1 MSMID
6 LAFIIQRPP
15 YKSETSTLGLTHAI
29 SYQVVDM
36 FLDDGQG
43 VIPKVCFIG
52 EGVFNCISEHK
63 SMENYGVTSIES
75 HVKNSLL
82 VDLDMY
88 VCKEDIDR
96 FGIPE
101 NRLVDAEDMG
111 ADKKLQIV
119 PFSEIQNILNN
130 SKHIFIF

>member
-6 LAFIIQRPP
+6 LAFVIQRPP
-15 YKSETSTLGLTHAI
+15 YKSETSTLGITHAI

-36 FLDDGQG
+36 FLDEGQG
-43 VIPKVCFIG
+43 VIPKVCFVG
-52 EGVFNCISEHK
+52 EGVLNCISGHK
-63 SMENYGVTSIES
+63 AMDNYGVTSIES
-75 HVKNSLL
+75 HIKNGLL

-88 VCKEDIDR
+88 VCKEDLER
-96 FGIPE
+96 FGISE
-101 NRLVDAEDMG
+101 NRLADAEDMG

-119 PFSEIQNILNN
+119 PFSEMQNILNN